1 MAVSLDDKYTLAVG
15 RAYMSGIEALVKL
28 PMLQRQ
34 RDLAAG
40 LNTAGY
46 ISGYRGS
53 PLGGFDFAL
62 SKAQSHLKQ
71 HHIHFQPGVNEELA
85 ATSIWG
91 SQQVNLFEGAKYD
104 GVFGLWYGKGPGL
117 DRAMDAIKHAN
128 NTGASR
134 LGGVLAVVGD
144 DHLCKSSTLA
154 FQSEPMFAAATMPV
168 LNPASIQDVL
178 DFGLLGWAMSRYSGC
193 WVGLKTTAANM
204 DANVSTDVDPDR
216 VNIVIPQDFDLP
228 EGGLNSRWPDPPLAQ
243 EARLQRS
250 KIYAALAF
258 ARANKIDRVVI
269 SNTKRQLGIV
279 TTGKAYLDTMQAL
292 SDLGIHADSDASLAE
307 DIGLGVY
314 KVGMSWPLEPQGVK
328 AFAQGFDELL
338 VIEEKRSLIEDQLKG
353 QLYTLPDGERPRIVG
368 EHDEAGE
375 LLVSNVGG
383 LSPGDIAQVIVQRL
397 MRLPDAAEW
406 SERLLLPGG
415 IATNLPK
422 PGTLPQ
428 RQPWFCSGCPHNTST
443 RVPEGSRALAGIGC
457 HFMATWMDRQTDTF
471 TQMGAEGSSWIGQ
484 APFTET
490 AHVFQNLGDG
500 TYFHSGILAIRAA
513 IASGV
518 NITYKILYNDA
529 VAMTGGQSLDGKL
542 SVEQMIQQLQGE
554 GITRI
559 ALVSDLPEKYNRN
572 LASGGLSVD
581 LSVDH
586 RDRLDAIQRELRELP
601 GTTVIIYEQTCATE
615 KRRRRK
621 RGLLEDPDKRVFIN
635 ERVCEGCGDCG
646 VQSNCL
652 SVIPKETALGRK
664 RAIDQNSC
672 NKDYSCVKGFCPSF
686 VTVHGSALRKKDF
699 NVKSGVTDIQFPQL
713 PEPQVP
719 ALTQPYS
726 ILLPGVG
733 GMGVLTVGSVI
744 GMAAH
749 LEGLG
754 TAVITQTGLAQKFGA
769 VTSHVRIAPRQ
780 EDIHAYQIAE
790 GVGDLLLGA
799 DLVVASARDSLAL
812 MHAGAGAVVNS
823 HDSPTAEFT
832 HNPDAAFPGR
842 EMEAAITK
850 ALRNL
855 DSGLSS
861 DLNSDL
867 NNDSDSQ
874 SSSHFVDATGLA
886 TALMGDAIASNFLLL
901 GYAWQLGLLPLRLE
915 SLEQAVRLNAVAVEL
930 NLNALQ
936 WGRRYAEYPDKVRE
950 AAGIQEVDYNPP
962 TPSQDDLVSERESWL
977 TQYQNAAYAEPYRA
991 LVDQVRSVD
1000 IARQGAAGELSEAV
1014 IRNYYKLLA
1023 YKDEYEVA
1031 RLYSDGDF
1039 IQQLE
1044 QQFEKGYRL
1053 SFHLAP
1059 PLLAKRDKDNGRLL
1073 KQEFGAWML
1082 PAFRLLA
1089 KLKFLRGTRLDPFS
1103 YTAERKM
1110 ERLLVDDYVAGIEQ
1124 LLESLAADSSTDA
1137 YALAVKIAELPEFI
1151 RGYGHVKEANV
1162 VSVRRRRA
1170 ALWQQLLNPDQ
1181 RGSNDDGSEDFDGS
1195 VNNYANDVGNPVQI
1209 VNIQE
1214 PLSPTTE

>member
-1 MAVSLDDKYTLAVG
+1 MAVSLDDKYTLANG

-117 DRAMDAIKHAN
+117 DRAMDAIKHGN

-258 ARANKIDRVVI
+258 ARANNIDRVAI
-269 SNTKRQLGIV
+269 SHPKRQLGIV

-292 SDLGIHADSDASLAE
+292 SDLGIDEGLAA

-314 KVGMSWPLEPQGVK
+314 KVGMSWPLEPQGAK

-353 QLYTLPDGERPRIVG
+353 QLYMLPDGERPRIVG
-368 EHDEAGE
+368 EYDEAGA

-383 LSPGDIAQVIVQRL
+383 LNPGDIAQVIVQRL
-397 MRLPDAAEW
+397 LCLPDAAEW
-406 SERLLLPGG
+406 RERLLLSNG
-415 IATNLPK
+415 IATALPA

-471 TQMGAEGSSWIGQ
+471 TQMGGEGSSWIGQ

-529 VAMTGGQSLDGKL
+529 VAMTGGQNLDGSL

-559 ALVSDLPEKYNRN
+559 ALVSDLPEKYKRG
-572 LASGGLSVD
+572 LASGG

-686 VTVHGSALRKKDF
+686 VTVHGSALRKKDP
-699 NVKSGVTDIQFPQL
+699 NATSGVSDIQFPPL

-780 EDIHAYQIAE
+780 QDIHAYQISE

-842 EMEAAITK
+842 EMEAAITN
-850 ALRNL
+850 ALHDVN
-855 DSGLSS
+855 SGSE
-861 DLNSDL
+861 
-867 NNDSDSQ
+867 SQ
-874 SSSHFVDATGLA
+874 SGSHFVDATGLA

-936 WGRRYAEYPDKVRE
+936 WGRRYAECPDKVRQ
-950 AAGIQEVDYNPP
+950 AAGIQEVDYDPP
-962 TPSQDDLVSERESWL
+962 MPSLDDLVSERERWL
-977 TQYQNAAYAEPYRA
+977 TQYQNAAYAERYRV

-1000 IARQGAAGELSEAV
+1000 IALHGSAGELSEAV

-1031 RLYSDGDF
+1031 RLYSDGEF

-1044 QQFEKGYRL
+1044 QQFESGYRL

-1103 YTAERKM
+1103 YTDERKM
-1110 ERLLVDDYVAGIEQ
+1110 ERQLVDDYVAGIEQ

-1137 YALAVKIAELPEFI
+1137 YALAVKIAALPEFI

-1181 RGSNDDGSEDFDGS
+1181 RGSNNDDGGEDFDGS

-1214 PLSPTTE
+1214 PLAPTPD